1 MAKIVTIVSVL
12 LLLGGIHPP
21 KEIRA
26 GGPQEIPCAESIYGW
41 EQAEG
46 HQIPWA
52 QPVQVAQATQ
62 EPRLTLEGGRDAGPP
77 LDPIPD
83 PLEPVNRIFFSFND
97 KLYFW
102 VLKPVAT
109 GYSKAVPENL
119 RVAIGGFFDNLET
132 PVRFVNCLLQGK
144 FKGAGYEVFRFLVN
158 STAGFF
164 GACDVASIKL
174 GIGPYREDMGQTLG
188 AYGFYPG
195 IYLCWPVFGPS
206 SIRDTVGRGGDM
218 FLDPLSFIYLTG
230 SEWAAVRGWEFVNG
244 SSLVLGE
251 YEDLKE
257 AALDPYVAVKDAYH
271 QNRESRIRK

>member
-1 MAKIVTIVSVL
+1 MAKVVTIVL
-12 LLLGGIHPP
+12 IFIFLGWSHLPR
-21 KEIRA
+21 ETHA
-26 GGPQEIPCAESIYGW
+26 GGMEQIPSAESIYGW
-41 EQAEG
+41 EQMES
-46 HQIPWA
+46 HQIPWT
-52 QPVQVAQATQ
+52 QPVQMAQATQ
-62 EPRLTLEGGRDAGPP
+62 EPLLTLKDEDAGPP
-77 LDPIPD
+77 LEPIPD
-83 PLEPVNRIFFSFND
+83 PLEPMNRIFFSFND

-102 VLKPVAT
+102 VLKPVST
-109 GYSKAVPENL
+109 VYSKAVPENL

-174 GIGPYREDMGQTLG
+174 GINPYREDMGQTLG
-188 AYGFYPG
+188 TYGFYPG

-206 SIRDTVGRGGDM
+206 SIRDTVGMGGDM
-218 FLDPLSFIYLTG
+218 FLDPLSVIYLPG